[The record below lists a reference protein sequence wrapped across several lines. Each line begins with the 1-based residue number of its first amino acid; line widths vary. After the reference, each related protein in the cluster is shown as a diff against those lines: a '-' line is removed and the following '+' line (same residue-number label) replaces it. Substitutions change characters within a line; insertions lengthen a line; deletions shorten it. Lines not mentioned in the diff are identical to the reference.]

1 MNSLNSKKVII
12 KEVWFFMTTKKENKT
27 TIAQL
32 QNKLEYANK
41 TANEYKAQLKDVMN
55 RKPVQTAAVLFLA
68 GLVSGVIVGVVKSR
82 HN

>member
-1 MNSLNSKKVII
+1 MTKK
-12 KEVWFFMTTKKENKT
+12 TKENKT

-32 QNKLEYANK
+32 HKKFEYANK

-82 HN
+82 HR

>member
-1 MNSLNSKKVII
+1 
-12 KEVWFFMTTKKENKT
+12 MTTKKENKT

-41 TANEYKAQLKDVMN
+41 AASEYKTQLKDVMN

-68 GLVSGVIVGVVKSR
+68 GLLSGVIVGVVKSR
-82 HN
+82 RS

>member
-1 MNSLNSKKVII
+1 
-12 KEVWFFMTTKKENKT
+12 MTTKKENKT

-82 HN
+82 HS

>member
-1 MNSLNSKKVII
+1 MIR
-12 KEVWFFMTTKKENKT
+12 KEVWFFMTAKKENKT

-68 GLVSGVIVGVVKSR
+68 GLISGVIVGAVKSR

>member
-1 MNSLNSKKVII
+1 V
-12 KEVWFFMTTKKENKT
+12 TTKTKENKT

-32 QNKLEYANK
+32 HKKLEYANK

-68 GLVSGVIVGVVKSR
+68 GLISGVLVGAVKSR
-82 HN
+82 HK

>member
-1 MNSLNSKKVII
+1 
-12 KEVWFFMTTKKENKT
+12 MTAKKENKT

-68 GLVSGVIVGVVKSR
+68 GLISGVIVGAVKSR